1 MNSECLVKVHVALN
15 SSATT
20 RAIHLDLVSDTSL
33 SSFIK
38 SLKRFVSRRGIPY
51 LMIYDNATC
60 FKKEEVKLSEE
71 LTSLLIKWKFIIE
84 GSPWWGDSFW
94 ERLVKSTSEC

>member
-1 MNSECLVKVHVALN
+1 
-15 SSATT
+15 
-20 RAIHLDLVSDTSL
+20 
-33 SSFIK
+33 
-38 SLKRFVSRRGIPY
+38 
-51 LMIYDNATC
+51 MIYDNATC
-60 FKKEEVKLSEE
+60 FKKKEVKLSEE